1 MSDQSDSSDSTGD
14 DAWDDAS
21 NGEASGRSEK
31 RASGDEHKVD
41 TLPPPPS
48 GDAYSADT
56 VIRDVPREALEAIRE
71 KKRLAASS
79 EPILAADDKPS
90 AETKVAAPPKEL
102 ADMAVPES
110 QKTTAKMK
118 SIPPEALES
127 ESEPPAPKE
136 PVERFVRRPPSATRY
151 HGPAPVTPGELL
163 TALAGAVVG
172 IVAGFYLV
180 SGFF

>member
-1 MSDQSDSSDSTGD
+1 MSDQSDSSDRNDD
-14 DAWDDAS
+14 DAWDDGS
-21 NGEASGRSEK
+21 NGEASGESAK

-41 TLPPPPS
+41 TVPPPAS

-79 EPILAADDKPS
+79 EPIVADDDKPS

-118 SIPPEALES
+118 SIPPGALRS
-127 ESEPPAPKE
+127 DSEPPPAKE
-136 PVERFVRRPPSATRY
+136 PVERFVRRPPTAARY
-151 HGPAPVTPGELL
+151 QGPPPVTPGELL

-172 IVAGFYLV
+172 IVAGFYMV
-180 SGFF
+180 SSLF